1 MNRRKKT
8 VRKSP
13 RRLRSKGKTVTSP
26 RTSRRSRKIQPY
38 KKLVVTS
45 PRSSRRK
52 RIPLRKPV
60 RIGSSAGVRPYKK
73 LVVTSPRSS
82 RRKRI
87 PLRKPVRI
95 GSSAGVRPYKKLV
108 VTSPRR
114 KRMSSSFRRPVVE
127 IEPMRSIKTNRSA
140 YYSVGNVPD
149 SVRIPGTRLRTRK
162 LPKSYGRPV
171 RNRFF
176 SQNGIY

>member
-26 RTSRRSRKIQPY
+26 RTSRRSRKIQ
-38 KKLVVTS
+38 
-45 PRSSRRK
+45 
-52 RIPLRKPV
+52 
-60 RIGSSAGVRPYKK
+60 PYKK